1 MATKVK
7 TPYPERGPGE
17 PLVRPKEAATVIIYR
32 PAGRTVEVLMGER
45 HRKHRF
51 MPHHYVFPGGRVDPT
66 DSRVRVAT
74 PMQDHVTAQL
84 QRKLTEARARATGI
98 AAIREVFEETGLIIG
113 AEDPR
118 KGARPPKGW
127 EKFFATGL
135 APALDRLEYVARA
148 VTPPIRPVRFDA
160 RFFMVGS
167 EHVDGHLQG
176 SGELLDL
183 RWFPIAEAM
192 ELELPRITRRVLQHM
207 EEILDSPPPRR
218 PDTLVPYFKHTEQ
231 GHIRIDE

>member
-7 TPYPERGPGE
+7 NPYPERGPGE
-17 PLVRPKEAATVIIYR
+17 PLVRAKEAATVIIYR
-32 PAGRTVEVLMGER
+32 KAGGTVEVLMGER
-45 HRKHRF
+45 HRKHKF

-66 DSRVRVAT
+66 DSRIRAAA
-74 PMQDHVTAQL
+74 PFQAHVEAQL

-113 AEDPR
+113 GNDPAP
-118 KGARPPKGW
+118 KRPPPRGW
-127 EKFFATGL
+127 EKFFETGM

-148 VTPPIRPVRFDA
+148 VTPPIRPVRFNA

-183 RWFPIAEAM
+183 RWFTLADAV
-192 ELELPRITRRVLQHM
+192 ELELPRITRRVLRHM
-207 EEILDSPPPRR
+207 EEVLESPPPRR
-218 PDTLVPYFKHTEQ
+218 PETEVPFFKHTDQ